1 MSSFSFRSV
10 KYTVIITPT
19 DPNKKLSSSSLED
32 LQELLSVATAL
43 KAALEKLTIIKTKYQ
58 KGI

>member
-19 DPNKKLSSSSLED
+19 DPNKKLSSSLED